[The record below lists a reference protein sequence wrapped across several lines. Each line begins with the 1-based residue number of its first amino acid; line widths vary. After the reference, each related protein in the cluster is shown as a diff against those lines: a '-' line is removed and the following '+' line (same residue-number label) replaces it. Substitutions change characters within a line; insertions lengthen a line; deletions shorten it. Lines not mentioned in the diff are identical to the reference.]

1 MSALPV
7 LPAQAGIQ
15 ENRPLRVDTDFLLHK
30 IRRWIEIETPS
41 HDRAAVASLMQL
53 VAGDA
58 REAGLHAQLRDVS
71 ASAGPLLAITNRR
84 PGDARPGI
92 LVLAHLDTVHPVGT
106 LQRNPFRIEHDRV
119 YGPGGYDMKAGACVA
134 LEALKA
140 ATASGRG
147 HLPVDMLFVPDEEVG
162 SAASRPEIERIAAGA
177 RYALVGEPAR
187 AGGRCVTARKGIG
200 ALRLQAHGCA
210 AHAGLQHE
218 RGRNAIR
225 ELAHQVL
232 ALEAM
237 TDYARGVTVNVGRIE
252 GGTAANVVPEQAALA
267 GEFRMPSQALAEDL
281 RSRLLALQPC
291 TPDVRL
297 AIEAW
302 IKRPPYE
309 RSAGSAAL
317 LAQAQ
322 RHATAAGFE
331 LLEAPMT
338 GGASDGNFTAAMGI
352 PTLDGLGVA
361 GDGAHAPHEHFLLSS
376 LQPRLAFWTALLEQL
391 E

>member
-1 MSALPV
+1 MSGRPPRDPCRRAGDGGFPV
-7 LPAQAGIQ
+7 TND
-15 ENRPLRVDTDFLLHK
+15 ELLHT
-30 IRRWIEIETPS
+30 IRGWMEHETPS
-41 HDRAAVASLMQL
+41 HDPAAVAALMQR

-58 REAGLHAQLRDVS
+58 EAGGLSAELRTLS
-71 ASAGPLLAITNRR
+71 AEAGPLLAVSNRR
-84 PGDARPGI
+84 TGDERPGI

-106 LQRNPFRIEHDRV
+106 LARNPFRVEDDRV
-119 YGPGGYDMKAGACVA
+119 FGPGGYDMKAGACVA
-134 LEALKA
+134 LAALKSVA
-140 ATASGRG
+140 QRG
-147 HLPVDMLFVPDEEVG
+147 GGTLPVDMLFVPDEEIG
-162 SAASRPEIERIAAGA
+162 SAASRPEIERFAARA

-200 ALRLQAHGCA
+200 GLRLRAHGCA

-225 ELAHQVL
+225 ELAQQVL

-237 TDYARGVTVNVGRIE
+237 TDYPRGVTVNVGRIE
-252 GGTAANVVPEQAALA
+252 GGTATNVVPEHAALA
-267 GEFRMPSQALAEDL
+267 GEFRMPTRALAEDL
-281 RSRLLALQPC
+281 QSRLLALQPC

-297 AIEAW
+297 EVEAW

-309 RSAGSAAL
+309 RTAASAQL

-322 RHATAAGFE
+322 RHAAAAGFD

-361 GDGAHAPHEHFLLSS
+361 GDGAHALHEHFLLSS
-376 LQPRLAFWTALLEQL
+376 LQPRLAFWTALLEHL

>member
-1 MSALPV
+1 VKDDA
-7 LPAQAGIQ
+7 
-15 ENRPLRVDTDFLLHK
+15 LLHK
-30 IRRWIEIETPS
+30 IRRWIEVETPS
-41 HDRAAVASLMQL
+41 HDGAAIAALMREVAD
-53 VAGDA
+53 DA
-58 REAGLHAQLRDVS
+58 RAGGLRAELRDV
-71 ASAGPLLAITNRR
+71 ADTAGPLLVVSDRAEADT
-84 PGDARPGI
+84 RPGI

-106 LQRNPFRIEHDRV
+106 LQRNPFRIEDDRV

-140 ATASGRG
+140 VQARG
-147 HLPVDMLFVPDEEVG
+147 GGALPVEIVFVPDEEIG
-162 SAASRPEIERIAAGA
+162 SAASRPEIERFA
-177 RYALVGEPAR
+177 RSARCALVSEPAR

-200 ALRLQAHGCA
+200 ALRLRAWGCA

-237 TDYARGVTVNVGRIE
+237 TDYTRGVTVNVGRIE

-267 GEFRMPSQALAEDL
+267 GEFRMPSQAQAEEL
-281 RSRLLALQPC
+281 RARLLALQPR

-297 AIEAW
+297 DIEAW

-309 RSAGSAAL
+309 RTAASAAL
-317 LAQAQ
+317 LAKAQ
-322 RHATAAGFE
+322 RHAAAAGFVLE
-331 LLEAPMT
+331 EAPMT
-338 GGASDGNFTAAMGI
+338 GGASDGNFTAALGI

-361 GDGAHAPHEHFLLSS
+361 GDGAHAMHEHFLLSS
-376 LQPRLAFWTALLEQL
+376 LQPRLAFWTSLLEQL
-391 E
+391 A

>member
-1 MSALPV
+1 MSDGNPM
-7 LPAQAGIQ
+7 
-15 ENRPLRVDTDFLLHK
+15 LRQ

-41 HDRAAVASLMQL
+41 HDRGAVASLARL
-53 VAGDA
+53 VADDA
-58 REAGLHAQLRDVS
+58 RAGGLRVELREVA
-71 ASAGPLLAITNRR
+71 ASAGPLLVASNRR
-84 PGDARPGI
+84 EGDLRPGI

-106 LQRNPFRIEHDRV
+106 LARNPFRVEGDRV

-134 LEALKA
+134 LEALKSV
-140 ATASGRG
+140 TARG
-147 HLPVDMLFVPDEEVG
+147 AGALPVDMLFVPDEEIG
-162 SAASRPEIERIAAGA
+162 SAASRPEIERFALGA

-200 ALRLQAHGCA
+200 ALRLQVHGCA

-237 TDYARGVTVNVGRIE
+237 TDYERGVTVNVGRIE
-252 GGTAANVVPEQAALA
+252 GGTATNVVPDQAALA
-267 GEFRMPSQALAEDL
+267 GEFRMPSQALAQDV
-281 RSRLLALQPC
+281 RARLLALQPC
-291 TPDVRL
+291 TPDVR
-297 AIEAW
+297 IEVEAW

-309 RSAGSAAL
+309 RSTGSAGL

-322 RHATAAGFE
+322 RHAAAAGFE

-361 GDGAHAPHEHFLLSS
+361 GDGAHALHEHFLLSS
-376 LQPRLAFWTALLEQL
+376 LQPRLAFWTALLEGLQ
-391 E
+391 